1 MKICTKCFRDNEI
14 KNFIINSG
22 KVGTCEC
29 CGGSEDKVIDITEF
43 SDFFG
48 ELLSL
53 FEEDNSGKTLYEL
66 IQDNWELFNSC
77 NCADMVLQYL
87 RNDQITTFSINTK
100 VRFIEDISESFGKW
114 DDLKHSVK
122 NKLRFFTDVTSEN
135 WDSFIMPNYV
145 LQKGKIL
152 YRARILPDGIAKLK
166 PKEMGCPPPE
176 KAIPGRANPLGIPY
190 LYLCTDKITTLYET
204 RSVYLD
210 RVCIGSFRTI
220 RNLNIVNF
228 NESINIFYAYG
239 SASEPLSEIVKHKNI
254 IDSIRRD
261 LSKPMRRFDT
271 EIEYIPTQLICEYC
285 KLNGADGIIFA
296 SSLYNNG
303 DNVVLFNPNDAKC
316 TKVNM
321 VEVTGVNIESEIINK

>member
-1 MKICTKCFRDNEI
+1 MNICTNCFKDNEI
-14 KNFIINSG
+14 KNFIVNSG
-22 KVGTCEC
+22 KDGTCEC
-29 CGGSEDKVIDITEF
+29 CGSAKVKIIDITEF
-43 SDFFG
+43 VDFFG

-53 FEEDNSGKTLYEL
+53 FEEDKFGKSLYEL
-66 IQDNWELFNSC
+66 IQENWGLFNSS
-77 NCADMVLQYL
+77 NCASMVLQIL
-87 RNDQITTFSINTK
+87 RDSQTTKFTIEAK
-100 VRFIEDISESFGKW
+100 VRFIDDVSESFEKW
-114 DDLKHSVK
+114 NELKNSAK
-122 NKLRFFTDVTSEN
+122 YKLRFFTDLTSEN

-152 YRARILPDGIAKLK
+152 YRARIIPEGKEKLK
-166 PKEMGCPPPE
+166 PREMGCPPPVN
-176 KAIPGRANPLGIPY
+176 AISDRAKPIGIPY
-190 LYLCTDKITTLYET
+190 LYLCTDKNTTLYET

-210 RVCIGSFRTI
+210 RVCIGCFRTK
-220 RNLNIVNF
+220 RDLKLVNF

-296 SSLYNNG
+296 SSLYKEG
-303 DNVVLFNPNDAKC
+303 DNVVLFNPDDAKC

-321 VEVTGVNIESEIINK
+321 VEVTGVNIKSEIIE

>member
-145 LQKGKIL
+145 LQDML
-152 YRARILPDGIAKLK
+152 L
-166 PKEMGCPPPE
+166 
-176 KAIPGRANPLGIPY
+176 
-190 LYLCTDKITTLYET
+190 
-204 RSVYLD
+204 
-210 RVCIGSFRTI
+210 
-220 RNLNIVNF
+220 
-228 NESINIFYAYG
+228 
-239 SASEPLSEIVKHKNI
+239 VK
-254 IDSIRRD
+254 
-261 LSKPMRRFDT
+261 
-271 EIEYIPTQLICEYC
+271 
-285 KLNGADGIIFA
+285 
-296 SSLYNNG
+296 
-303 DNVVLFNPNDAKC
+303 
-316 TKVNM
+316 
-321 VEVTGVNIESEIINK
+321 